1 MSCQGEAKA
10 NCNSDG
16 STPQKQTE
24 QILAVTPII
33 PGQNFQEKNPI
44 PPPHNRTASS
54 NSINTPAPVQQPSEP
69 APAPAAQKDAIDL
82 GQTDGIPPAPPSG
95 PEDLYAAQTQNGG
108 QKQKDLEGNLKSTST
123 SSMNNTDALIDF
135 HQDLQKD
142 LPNASLTRKDT
153 DTNSVDEFVD
163 AQS

>member
-1 MSCQGEAKA
+1 MRA
-10 NCNSDG
+10 NYYSDG
-16 STPQKQTE
+16 PTPQKQTE

-33 PGQNFQEKNPI
+33 QGQNFREKNPI
-44 PPPHNRTASS
+44 PPPRNRTASY
-54 NSINTPAPVQQPSEP
+54 NSINTPAADQQPSEP
-69 APAPAAQKDAIDL
+69 APKAQNDLIDF
-82 GQTDGIPPAPPSG
+82 GQSDGNAGIPPAPPSG

-108 QKQKDLEGNLKSTST
+108 QRQKDLEGRLKSTST
-123 SSMNNTDALIDF
+123 SSVNNTDTLIDF

-163 AQS
+163 AQG